1 MRLFLYLAYYALAM
15 LLGFVLRQRYDRW
28 MYGRAHMQQRL
39 RLFALEVAADREAVG
54 TTLYFP
60 PSTTDNL
67 ALSPR
72 ATDAWLRG
80 YAGQPDGAGAER
92 SPSGGLRDDP
102 RETPDPDAASGD
114 ADDVDDDL
122 AALEGAEEAERAQR
136 RSSAPIRPR

>member
-1 MRLFLYLAYYALAM
+1 MRLILYLAYYALAM
-15 LLGFVLRQRYDRW
+15 LLGFVVRQRYDRW
-28 MYGRAHMQQRL
+28 IYGRAHMQQRL

-80 YAGQPDGAGAER
+80 YAGQPDRAGAER
-92 SPSGGLRDDP
+92 SPSGGLRNDP
-102 RETPDPDAASGD
+102 REAPGPDAASGD
-114 ADDVDDDL
+114 ADGVDDDL
-122 AALEGAEEAERAQR
+122 AALEGAEEAERSQR

>member
-1 MRLFLYLAYYALAM
+1 MRLFLYLAYYALAL

-54 TTLYFP
+54 ATLYFP

-72 ATDAWLRG
+72 AAGAWLRG
-80 YAGQPDGAGAER
+80 YASQPSADGAER
-92 SPSGGLRDDP
+92 SPSGGLADDP
-102 RETPDPDAASGD
+102 REAPDPDASSAD
-114 ADDVDDDL
+114 AEDVDGDL
-122 AALEGAEEAERAQR
+122 AALEGAEEAER

>member
-54 TTLYFP
+54 ATLYFP

-80 YAGQPDGAGAER
+80 YAGQPDGAGEER

-102 RETPDPDAASGD
+102 RETPGPDASSGD

-122 AALEGAEEAERAQR
+122 AALEGAEEAEEAER

>member
-80 YAGQPDGAGAER
+80 YAGQPDAGRGGTLSFRRSARRPARGAG
-92 SPSGGLRDDP
+92 SGRCFRG
-102 RETPDPDAASGD
+102 
-114 ADDVDDDL
+114 
-122 AALEGAEEAERAQR
+122 R
-136 RSSAPIRPR
+136 R